1 MPGCQGLGGG
11 LASGDD
17 ELQRRVETR
26 PVAAGSG
33 HEGLTSSSHE
43 PRTRVVGAP
52 SRGDVA
58 VDQEPGGVVEDRQ
71 GARKVQW
78 ACQVHSGPG
87 H

>member
-1 MPGCQGLGGG
+1 MGAWNSRCRKARELKMPGCQGLGGG

-43 PRTRVVGAP
+43 PRTRVVRCA
-52 SRGDVA
+52 R
-58 VDQEPGGVVEDRQ
+58 VV
-71 GARKVQW
+71 VT
-78 ACQVHSGPG
+78 
-87 H
+87 